1 MRKPDAADQLKEQV
15 LRLEEKRSV
24 EGKELKEQLLATYES
39 LKPAS
44 IIKKTLHDMLA
55 SEEVKND
62 LTEAMLIVA
71 TRFVSKKI
79 EAATTSPPQN
89 MMKQLLG
96 VTLQMAFS
104 SLVAKYSDQ
113 IKILV
118 SNLLNLLVSKPAEE
132 HEANEGSAE

>member
-1 MRKPDAADQLKEQV
+1 MRKPDAANQLKEQV
-15 LRLEEKRSV
+15 LRLEERRSV
-24 EGKELKEQLLATYES
+24 EAKELKEQLLSTYES

-71 TRFVSKKI
+71 TRYVSKKI
-79 EAATTSPPQN
+79 EAATTSPPHN

-96 VTLQMAFS
+96 VTLQVALS

-113 IKILV
+113 IKMLV
-118 SNLLNLLVSKPAEE
+118 SNVLNLLVCKPTEDLETNERRAE
-132 HEANEGSAE
+132 